1 MHAQRRP
8 EVILV
13 HGLWFGSWA
22 MSRLA
27 NRLGRKGFTVRR
39 INYRTTRGDLAE
51 HAQRLQAFAALSTA
65 PTQHFVGHSLGG
77 LVILKLFSTGVE
89 IPPGRLVFLGSPL
102 KGSRVARKAA
112 AIPGAATL
120 FGKIRTA
127 LDDGYSVVPDG
138 RDVGMIAGSKSAGLG
153 WLVGGTGGPGDG
165 TVAVAETMADGLTD
179 HCLLPVTHTSMI
191 FSARVA
197 EQAAYF
203 LENGR
208 FMSGP
213 A

>member
-1 MHAQRRP
+1 MPGPVKP

-22 MSRLA
+22 MARMAGRL
-27 NRLGRKGFTVRR
+27 NKKGFTVRR

-51 HAQRLQAFAALSTA
+51 HAQRLQEFAAMSTA

-77 LVILKLFSTGVE
+77 LVILKLFAGGADIS
-89 IPPGRLVFLGSPL
+89 PGRLVFLGSPL
-102 KGSRVARKAA
+102 KGSRVARRAA
-112 AIPGAATL
+112 TIPGAASL

-127 LDDGYSVVPDG
+127 LDSGYSVVPDG

-165 TVAVAETMADGLTD
+165 TVAVAETMADGLAD

-191 FSARVA
+191 FSAKVA
-197 EQAAYF
+197 DQAAYF

-208 FMSGP
+208 FQNGS

>member
-1 MHAQRRP
+1 MSAKP

-22 MSRLA
+22 MAGLAGRL
-27 NRLGRKGFTVRR
+27 RRKGYVVRR
-39 INYRTTRGDLAE
+39 INYRSTRGDLDD
-51 HAQRLQAFAALSTA
+51 HARRLRAFAAMSRAT
-65 PTQHFVGHSLGG
+65 TQHFVGHSLGG
-77 LVILKLFSTGVE
+77 LVILKLFSLYGD
-89 IPPGRLVFLGSPL
+89 IPQGRLVFLGSPL

-112 AIPGAATL
+112 RLPGAAAL

-127 LDDGYSVVPDG
+127 LDRGYSVVPDG
-138 RDVGMIAGSKSAGLG
+138 REIGMIAGSLSAGLG
-153 WLVGGTGGPGDG
+153 MLVGGAEGPGDG
-165 TVAVAETMADGLTD
+165 TVAVDETRIEGLTD

-191 FSARVA
+191 FSSKVA
-197 EQAAYF
+197 HQAAFF

-208 FMSGP
+208 FQHGL